1 MAPMFSNSNPNRG
14 MNAPP
19 QAKDVD
25 RALDEEDGG
34 LTGLANLPFTFP
46 MESQFLMTN
55 LEPEIVCGRCKVVY
69 PRKYYGDVDNGRVA
83 NLQARGKDNWCWEC
97 LGKYIGKLGCS
108 HCTKFLP
115 KDMFSEEEKAKG
127 VERKCVDCCSWGPA
141 PPPVSFLTSGMTRE
155 LAEHQQQILTR
166 LPTGPIRG
174 QLPIVFLDI
183 EINRRP
189 IGRIEITL
197 RRDVV
202 PQTAENFRLLV
213 RSCQIAH
220 RLCSKCPMPQEPWLG
235 AAR

>member
-1 MAPMFSNSNPNRG
+1 
-14 MNAPP
+14 MNGPP
-19 QAKDVD
+19 QGNDDED
-25 RALDEEDGG
+25 RFKGEGG
-34 LTGLANLPFTFP
+34 LMDLPFSIP
-46 MESQFLMTN
+46 QEAQFLMTN
-55 LEPEIVCGRCKVVY
+55 LDPEIECARCKVVY
-69 PRKYYGDVDNGRVA
+69 PRKYYGDVDNGRVS
-83 NLQARGKDNWCWEC
+83 NLQARGKDSWCWDC

-115 KDMFSEEEKAKG
+115 KDMFAEEEKAKG
-127 VERKCVDCCSWGPA
+127 IERRCELCYTPDGA

-174 QLPIVFLDI
+174 TLPVVFLDI

-189 IGRIEITL
+189 VGRIEITL

-213 RSCQIAH
+213 TATRDLNSQLLQRNCILRASD
-220 RLCSKCPMPQEPWLG
+220 RT
-235 AAR
+235 